1 MRPSPPAGRGDAPLI
16 VTAGLDAQAS
26 AHFDELRQRHFPPER
41 NVLAAH
47 VTLFHH
53 LDGDA
58 EAVVRADLVAEA
70 HRQGPF
76 DACVRR
82 LRDLGRGVAYDIDS
96 PTLVAL
102 RARLAERWQDQLT
115 DQDRRWRQPHVTV
128 QNKVAPEQARALLEE
143 LSVGFVP
150 HDVRVERLVLWR
162 YRGGPWELLDEV
174 PLGPGSGSEQP
185 AIVRPARDGTTLGS

>member
-1 MRPSPPAGRGDAPLI
+1 MRPSPPVGRYDAPLI
-16 VTAGLDAQAS
+16 VTAGLDPQAS
-26 AHFDELRQRHFPPER
+26 AQFDELRQRHFPPER

-58 EAVVRADLVAEA
+58 EAAVRADLVAEA
-70 HRQGPF
+70 RRQGPF

-82 LRDLGRGVAYDIDS
+82 LRNLGRGVAYDIDS

-102 RARLAERWQDQLT
+102 RARLAERWRDQLT
-115 DQDRRWRQPHVTV
+115 EQDRRWRQPHVTV
-128 QNKVAPEQARALLEE
+128 QNKVAPERARALLEE

-150 HDVRVERLVLWR
+150 YEVRVERLVLWR
-162 YRGGPWELLDEV
+162 YRGGPWELVEAIA
-174 PLGPGSGSEQP
+174 LGPEQTRH
-185 AIVRPARDGTTLGS
+185 RPARSGPAPH